1 MCKSLFI
8 LVNGASE
15 CKEGEKSRKHAKKT
29 RQKRPEA
36 TDELFCD
43 LVCEPSTS
51 PSKNRGQK
59 AAKCTMEGLAKA
71 LTWPFSEK
79 QRAEPRQKPWSQ
91 LGASAQEPPR
101 SYISASFGRVAA
113 KASHR
118 RRARGRFAGRA
129 GTKEQPKAA
138 ENGLAARPEVLAAN
152 LPARPSRP
160 RALAYVHSLRFR
172 RLAGLA
178 RLALR
183 PFLLRALEL
192 GPVRGFALA
201 LALRPLLAGGAHAL
215 EEDLAAFNGKAVG
228 VRHA

>member
-15 CKEGEKSRKHAKKT
+15 CKEGEKSRKHAKKA

-118 RRARGRFAGRA
+118 RRARGRFAGRE

-138 ENGLAARPEVLAAN
+138 ENGLAARPE
-152 LPARPSRP
+152 
-160 RALAYVHSLRFR
+160 
-172 RLAGLA
+172 
-178 RLALR
+178 ALR
-183 PFLLRALEL
+183 PIFPHAHRGRAPLHMCTHCASVGWL
-192 GPVRGFALA
+192 AWPGWPCDPSSCAPSSSGPSADSPLP
-201 LALRPLLAGGAHAL
+201 LPSPLLSACA
-215 EEDLAAFNGKAVG
+215 
-228 VRHA
+228 